1 MNTLQALLLGL
12 VQGLTE
18 FLPVSSSGHLVMLEA
33 LLGVESEGIVFEVL
47 LHVATLLAIVVFYRK
62 RIGGLITGSL
72 RGDAASLRYTGKLVL
87 ATLPAVGLTLV
98 AQDFLEAQF
107 EDPTVTGVALMLT
120 GYLVWTTKR
129 TVPRASLDEPGWGAA
144 LVIGCAQAAAII
156 PGISRSGTT
165 VAIALAL
172 GIRPLVAAEFS
183 FLMGVI
189 AIAGAAVLL
198 LPEMSSLSGNGLS
211 AAAFGGAAALL
222 SGLAAL
228 WLFVRLLRTRH
239 FYRFAY
245 YPVPV
250 GLAFLAWLW
259 LA

>member
-1 MNTLQALLLGL
+1 VNTLQALLLGL
-12 VQGLTE
+12 VQGVTE
-18 FLPVSSSGHLVMLEA
+18 FLPVSSSGHLVMLQA
-33 LLGVESEGIVFEVL
+33 LLGVNSEGIVFEVL

-62 RIGGLITGSL
+62 RIGGLIMGSL
-72 RGDAASLRYTGKLVL
+72 RGDATSLRYSGKLVL

-98 AQDFLEAQF
+98 AKDFLEAQF
-107 EDPTVTGVALMLT
+107 EDPAVTGVALMLT

-129 TVPRASLDEPGWGAA
+129 TVPRASLDEPSWGAA

-172 GIRPLVAAEFS
+172 GVRPLVAAEFS

-211 AAAFGGAAALL
+211 SALIGGVAALL